1 MNKSTKT
8 VIVIIGILS
17 ILAGIYGFFTN
28 AESTVTYSG
37 IFIGVVLLGSL
48 FISKN
53 GLDKS

>member
-17 ILAGIYGFFTN
+17 ILAGIYGFFTDSEP
-28 AESTVTYSG
+28 AVTYGG
-37 IFIGVVLLGSL
+37 IFIGIVLLGSL
-48 FISKN
+48 LINQK